1 MYLNIMFRARE
12 NSSFEDGRILISS
25 FVKIMSQSFGLAQFC
40 FQFFS
45 MPGYVCLRSVDCEN
59 FYNLFQMVGAMTH
72 KNDNTINI
80 IFKCIN
86 DKSEHEKIKA
96 NSNYVNS

>member
-1 MYLNIMFRARE
+1 MLVCVIVIR
-12 NSSFEDGRILISS
+12 
-25 FVKIMSQSFGLAQFC
+25 FVLFMCRGVS
-40 FQFFS
+40 
-45 MPGYVCLRSVDCEN
+45 VCLRSVDCEN